1 MNNKIKSGLFSV
13 CMCMS
18 VYVKY
23 ASVNSDF
30 YLYSHFVKT
39 KLVLRQL
46 AYTHFRLITGLFHF
60 P

>member
-1 MNNKIKSGLFSV
+1 
-13 CMCMS
+13 MS

-23 ASVNSDF
+23 TSINSDF

-46 AYTHFRLITGLFHF
+46 PYTYLRHYTAGLFHLS
-60 P
+60 